1 MKAIIIG
8 AGQVGRGLAETLCL
22 ENRDVVFIDQDEE
35 RLKPIVEKLDLLTIE
50 GNGASASVLARA
62 DVMNANLLLAVTNS
76 VETNVLACQIAK
88 MMNPAIRTICRI
100 AVKDYFSETH
110 GVNAERLGIDAAVV
124 PHLECAK
131 AIVNAVHQPAVREIA
146 ELSAPGAV
154 ICGFRLQPG
163 SPIVG
168 CQIGKFPRPE
178 LIVRTRFA
186 AISRR
191 GRLIFPGDG
200 ERFNNYDEVYAAGPR
215 DEIESLIE
223 WSQTSMEKQ
232 PRRRAVIAG
241 AGNVG
246 LEVALRL
253 HALGWRVAVIEA
265 DRKVAEAAL
274 DALPA
279 GIELLQGTPTSTQ
292 LMEELG
298 VSGCRVFIAASR
310 VDETNV
316 LSCLLARRLGAAKV
330 IALINKADYR
340 AIIASMENI
349 DCCFSPRIAALNT
362 ILNLVQGG
370 ERRVGA
376 LLHRLQAEIFE
387 LTVDSTSEAAGKN
400 LVQLPLP
407 EGCTLAARLRGN
419 TIVSGSNEEFN
430 IASDRVVLMGE
441 GPALRQAQKLFLA
454 R

>member
-35 RLKPIVEKLDLLTIE
+35 RLKPIIEKLDLLTIE
-50 GNGASASVLARA
+50 GNGASAKVLAKA
-62 DVMNANLLLAVTNS
+62 DVLHANLLLAVTNS
-76 VETNVLACQIAK
+76 VETNVLACRIAK

-100 AVKDYFSETH
+100 AMKDYFSEEH
-110 GVNAERLGIDAAVV
+110 GVSAEHLGIDAAVV

-131 AIVNAVHQPAVREIA
+131 AIVDAVHQGAVREIS

-178 LIVRTRFA
+178 LIGRTRFA

-191 GRLIFPGDG
+191 GRIIFPREG

-215 DEIESLIE
+215 EEIEALVE
-223 WSQTSMEKQ
+223 WSQTTMEKQ

-246 LEVALRL
+246 LEVAVRL
-253 HALGWRVAVIEA
+253 HSLGWRVAVIEQ

-279 GIELLQGTPTSTQ
+279 GIELLQGNPSNAQ

-298 VSGCRVFIAASR
+298 VAGCRVFIAASR
-310 VDETNV
+310 LDETNV

-340 AIIASMENI
+340 AIIASMDNI

-362 ILNLVQGG
+362 ILNLVQGS

-387 LTVDSTSEAAGKN
+387 LSVDPTSEVAGKT
-400 LVQLPLP
+400 LAHHPLP
-407 EGCTLAARLRGN
+407 DGCTLAARLRGN
-419 TIVSGSNEEFN
+419 TIVPASNEEFN

-441 GPALRQAQKLFLA
+441 APALRQAQKLFLP